1 MCPILEGERIIG
13 RIELKSL
20 KESSRLT
27 VKGLWLESGIILTKC
42 LKKRIEDEL
51 NRWKNFMALNI
62 VEWTF

>member
-1 MCPILEGERIIG
+1 MCPILEGERFIG